1 MMPRVSEGID
11 REGGQT
17 QTSLCT
23 FHLHA
28 QHRFIPNALYSLL
41 PYLWLQARGD
51 PPPLLD
57 MGERGRLRRRR
68 PSRLSPDLP
77 LPSSKFQFNNTRVS
91 RPRRLHFL
99 HQINSQHKHH
109 AQHGS
114 VRPSVQLFSS
124 EALILSVFLFLPPPP
139 PFSILVTLTH
149 SFLQGVSSSLVASY
163 SWPRPS
169 AVSALCDCV
178 SLLFALRGFARSR
191 RQHEEG
197 SFKLANEWGKR

>member
-1 MMPRVSEGID
+1 MAPGTGRPSSPPRHGRTRPPPPPSPEPPEPRPSTSKFQVPIQQHSRITATTTPFSSSN
-11 REGGQT
+11 QLAT
-17 QTSLCT
+17 QTSRT
-23 FHLHA
+23 
-28 QHRFIPNALYSLL
+28 
-41 PYLWLQARGD
+41 
-51 PPPLLD
+51 
-57 MGERGRLRRRR
+57 
-68 PSRLSPDLP
+68 
-77 LPSSKFQFNNTRVS
+77 TR
-91 RPRRLHFL
+91 
-99 HQINSQHKHH
+99 
-109 AQHGS
+109 
-114 VRPSVQLFSS
+114 VRPSVRLFSS

-197 SFKLANEWGKR
+197 SFKLANEWGKC